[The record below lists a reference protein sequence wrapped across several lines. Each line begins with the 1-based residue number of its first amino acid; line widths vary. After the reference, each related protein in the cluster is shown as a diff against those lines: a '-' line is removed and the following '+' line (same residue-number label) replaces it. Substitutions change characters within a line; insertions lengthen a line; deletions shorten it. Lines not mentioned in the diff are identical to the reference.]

1 MVNKVNRMFVR
12 TLRIALVALA
22 LAYSSTA
29 FASNE
34 AVNASSVSPT
44 LQVSVTVQKAIRLT
58 LTQGTNAGACTV
70 TAASDYSISFGNVDA
85 LGITTPTCGAKFNP
99 TSPGT
104 SAAAYYT
111 DYQLTPLFS
120 NQSSTTANVAAY
132 VSTNFA
138 TLSSVLAVVSA
149 NSSPGSIA
157 ALTAMSTNGASPT
170 SLGSGT
176 SGTAITRYIGVSV
189 QPTNSGSATVSG
201 SDSAVVTYTM
211 TVP

>member
-1 MVNKVNRMFVR
+1 MFPR
-12 TLRIALVALA
+12 TSRVALVVVALA
-22 LAYSSTA
+22 HSSTA

-58 LTQGTNAGACTV
+58 LTQGANAGACAM
-70 TAASDYSISFGNVDA
+70 TAASDYSITFGNVDA
-85 LGITTPTCGAKFNP
+85 LGISTPTCGAKFSP
-99 TSPGT
+99 TTPGT

-120 NQSSTTANVAAY
+120 NQSSATANVAAY

-138 TLSSVLAVVSA
+138 TLSNVLAVVSA
-149 NSSPGSIA
+149 NSSPGNIG
-157 ALTAMSTNGASPT
+157 ALSAISTNAASPT
-170 SLGSGT
+170 SLGSGMA